1 MTENKD
7 EPAFPTG
14 IFFDDK
20 GLIIGGSNGMT
31 LRDYFAAKAMLGLM
45 GMNRAEEFVDENGDE
60 MTYEDGDVGTLF
72 VHTNFLAEEAYM
84 IADMMLKARGS

>member
-1 MTENKD
+1 MNNTNTG

-31 LRDYFAAKAMLGLM
+31 LRDYFAAKAMQVAW
-45 GMNRAEEFVDENGDE
+45 GMYEELYDCDPENLISLVADYA
-60 MTYEDGDVGTLF
+60 YE
-72 VHTNFLAEEAYM
+72 LA
-84 IADMMLKARGS
+84 DSMLKAREA